1 MKKKLLLI
9 LAVCLAGLSTP
20 AQCPIKNTAF
30 KSGETLMYD
39 MYFNWKFV
47 WFKVGNATLS
57 TTATIYQGKDAYRT
71 SLITRTSSKAD
82 RYFTMRDTLK
92 SYVTHELVPLY
103 YTKRAKEGDRYRT
116 DEVWYSYSGGRNYA
130 RMRHRNRKGEI
141 REKNVG
147 RANCIYDM
155 LSIMLR
161 ARCMDFS
168 NVKKGFTYR
177 FIMAD
182 AGDLHDEKLV
192 FRGRS
197 TFQVEHTSTK
207 YRTLVFSYIEKDD
220 DTGKDVELVRFYITD
235 DKNHLPV
242 RLDMNLKFGTAKA
255 FLIGAHNILNPQTA
269 KVSGK

>member
-1 MKKKLLLI
+1 MKRNILLI
-9 LAVCLAGLSTP
+9 FMVGIAWITSM
-20 AQCPIKNTAF
+20 AQCPVKNTAF

-47 WFKVGNATLS
+47 WFKVGSASLTTNS
-57 TTATIYQGKDAYRT
+57 TPYHGKEAYRA
-71 SLITRTSSKAD
+71 SLITRTSKKAD
-82 RYFTMRDTLK
+82 RYFVMRDTLK
-92 SYVTHELVPLY
+92 SYVTHDLVPLY

-116 DEVWYSYSGGRNYA
+116 DEVWYSYKGGRSYA

-141 REKNVG
+141 SKKIAS

-161 ARCMDFS
+161 ARCMNLD
-168 NVKKGFTYR
+168 NVKKGFTYN
-177 FIMAD
+177 FHMTD
-182 AGDLHDEKLV
+182 AGDIHNEKLV

-197 TFQVEHTSTK
+197 TFQLEHTSTK

-220 DTGKDVELVRFYITD
+220 DTGKDVELVKFYITD

-242 RLDMNLKFGTAKA
+242 RIDMNLKFGSAKA
-255 FLIGAHNILNPQTA
+255 FLKGAHNILNPQTA
-269 KVSGK
+269 KISGK

>member
-1 MKKKLLLI
+1 MKRSLIISVLL
-9 LAVCLAGLSTP
+9 CLLCIPTP

-57 TTATIYQGKDAYRT
+57 TTSTSYQGKEAFRS

-92 SYVTHELVPLY
+92 SYVTHDLVPLY

-116 DEVWYSYSGGRNYA
+116 DEVWYSYSGGMSHTK
-130 RMRHRNRKGEI
+130 MRHRNRKGEI
-141 REKNVG
+141 REKTMSRTG
-147 RANCIYDM
+147 CIYDM

-161 ARCMDFS
+161 ARCMDLD
-168 NVKKGFTYR
+168 NVKEGYTYNFT
-177 FIMAD
+177 MTD
-182 AGDLHDEKLV
+182 AGDLHNEKLV

-197 TFQVEHTSTK
+197 TFQIEHTTTK
-207 YRTLVFSYIEKDD
+207 YRTLIFSYIEKDD

-255 FLIGAHNILNPQTA
+255 FLIGAHNILNPQSA
-269 KVSGK
+269 KISGK